1 MSLDLTK
8 LIGVQRRQGKIT
20 AMCPICQENSRSH
33 LVIFP
38 DGKFSCIKD
47 TSADHRSAIWALAGD
62 GSPGEAP
69 NDEVLPKVEVE
80 RTWPPEVLDRLVQD
94 HTYWTKRGISEDVLV
109 SLRGGVATI
118 GQLAARYV
126 LPIFNENE
134 EIIGFTGRSLV
145 NATPRHK
152 HLGKVSSWIWGG
164 LEEIRETRQAVLVEG
179 VGCRLALATHGVP
192 QSLCLFG
199 VNLSEAVLGA
209 LIAANPQDIV
219 IATNLDV
226 KHSVGQ
232 QAAGKIKR
240 TLDRF
245 FDEGIVRIGLPLA
258 KDFADMSPDQHAEW
272 RRTVLLQEPAI
283 SAEISLDT
291 NPKTETLSP

>member
-1 MSLDLTK
+1 MPNEE
-8 LIGVQRRQGKIT
+8 
-20 AMCPICQENSRSH
+20 AMP
-33 LVIFP
+33 
-38 DGKFSCIKD
+38 
-47 TSADHRSAIWALAGD
+47 T
-62 GSPGEAP
+62 
-69 NDEVLPKVEVE
+69 VEVE

-94 HTYWTKRGISEDVLV
+94 NTYWVKRGISEDVLV
-109 SLRGGVATI
+109 SLRGGVATT

-126 LPIFNENE
+126 FAISNENDD
-134 EIIGFTGRSLV
+134 IIGFTGRSLI
-145 NATPRHK
+145 NAKPSHK
-152 HLGKVSSWIWGG
+152 HIGKVSTWIWGG

-209 LIAANPQDIV
+209 LIAAAPQDII

-245 FDEGIVRIGLPLA
+245 FDEGIARIGLPLT
-258 KDFADMSPDQHAEW
+258 KDFADMSPEQHTEW
-272 RRTVLLQEPAI
+272 KRTVLLQEPAI
-283 SAEISLDT
+283 CSEIALDT
-291 NPKTETLSP
+291 NPKTETLDT